1 MCYGFLGFRH
11 KGNAEPPPNDSAVSQ
26 KGNVMTTNAE
36 LAKMVKEMEA
46 KMSEQSANI
55 DKLAQIV
62 TAVVTAQQTTA
73 KTAKPAAPAKPWL
86 SPCAEYATPAQKVE
100 YDKLA
105 SKAKAQLSAAK
116 KLFGTE
122 SVTCFIP
129 IPKTADRM
137 PHSLRWSATYAKN
150 GESNV

>member
-1 MCYGFLGFRH
+1 
-11 KGNAEPPPNDSAVSQ
+11 
-26 KGNVMTTNAE
+26 MTTNAE
-36 LAKMVKEMEA
+36 LAKMVRDMEN
-46 KMSEQSANI
+46 KLNEQTSNI

-86 SPCAEYATPAQKVE
+86 SPCAEYATAAQKVE

-105 SKAKAQLSAAK
+105 TKAKAQLSAAK

-137 PHSLRWSATYAKN
+137 PHSLRWSATYSDNSK
-150 GESNV
+150 